1 MSFSSIIS
9 SLILQRLA
17 PVITAFVVVLNSI
30 AGVFGAAPVIPYN
43 PERTD
48 VVVSGEITTDVD
60 EILEYYNAAVKKTN
74 KSFVIG
80 SSSAKINGTPE
91 VIVDGE
97 PSDYVD
103 DTYWSAFEES
113 TSTVFKIPGNGEVL
127 AADVESAK
135 MSVNDGKRSIIIDIV
150 DVNGDAPGSAI
161 ERVYGTAVGIA
172 EGLNSFGY
180 LTVDEKNVSISYTDS
195 TVSCI
200 IDDNSGKIIYGD
212 WDSTGSVVATDI
224 TSDMFDFEFKMDK
237 IAFSMTTSIDV

>member
-17 PVITAFVVVLNSI
+17 PVITAMVVALNSL

-80 SSSAKINGTPE
+80 SSYSDIIGTPE
-91 VIVDGE
+91 VITNGK
-97 PSDYVD
+97 PSANDYYLEA
-103 DTYWSAFEES
+103 YWSAYEE
-113 TSTVFKIPGNGEVL
+113 TATTVYKVPGEGEVI

-135 MSVNDGKRSIIIDIV
+135 MSVNDGKRYIILDIV
-150 DVNGDAPGSAI
+150 DFEGEDINNPSG
-161 ERVYGTAVGIA
+161 RVYGYSVGVI
-172 EGLNSFGY
+172 EGMEDLGF
-180 LTVDEKNVSISYTDS
+180 TVSDVQISYTDN

-200 IDDNSGKIIYGD
+200 IDDDSGKIIYGD

-224 TSDMFDFEFKMDK
+224 TMDMLDPEFKMDK

>member
-1 MSFSSIIS
+1 MSIIS

-17 PVITAFVVVLNSI
+17 PMITAFVVVLNSI

-48 VVVSGEITTDVD
+48 VVVSGEISTDVD
-60 EILEYYNAAVKKTN
+60 EILGYYNAAVKKTN

-80 SSSAKINGTPE
+80 SSSFELIGTPE

-103 DTYWSAFEES
+103 DTYWSALEES
-113 TSTVFKIPGNGEVL
+113 TSTVFKIPGNGEVI

-135 MSVNDGKRSIIIDIV
+135 MSVKDGKRYIIIDVI
-150 DVNGDAPGSAI
+150 DFEGESIDNPSG
-161 ERVYGTAVGIA
+161 RVYGYTVGIA
-172 EGLNSFGY
+172 KGMNDLGIETAN
-180 LTVDEKNVSISYTDS
+180 IQASYTDN

-200 IDDNSGKIIYGD
+200 IDDDSGKIIYGD
-212 WDSTGSVVATDI
+212 WDSTSSVVVTDI
-224 TSDMFDFEFKMDK
+224 TSDIFGYEYKMDK
-237 IAFSMTTSIDV
+237 MAFSMTTSIDV

>member
-1 MSFSSIIS
+1 MSVIS
-9 SLILQRLA
+9 SLILQRLV

-48 VVVSGEITTDVD
+48 VVVSGEISTDVD
-60 EILEYYNAAVKKTN
+60 EILGYYNAAVKKTN

-80 SSSAKINGTPE
+80 SSSFELIGTPE
-91 VIVDGE
+91 VIMDGE
-97 PSDYVD
+97 TDKEFW
-103 DTYWSAFEES
+103 DTYWSLLEFAP
-113 TSTVFKIPGNGEVL
+113 STVFKIPGNGEVI

-135 MSVNDGKRSIIIDIV
+135 MSVKDGKRYIIIDVI
-150 DVNGDAPGSAI
+150 DFEGESIDNPSG
-161 ERVYGTAVGIA
+161 RVYGYSTGI
-172 EGLNSFGY
+172 
-180 LTVDEKNVSISYTDS
+180 VDGMNDLSISISDIQVSYTDN

-200 IDDNSGKIIYGD
+200 IDDDSGKIIYGD

-224 TSDMFDFEFKMDK
+224 TMDMLDPEFKMDK

>member
-1 MSFSSIIS
+1 MSVIS
-9 SLILQRLA
+9 SLILQRLV

-60 EILEYYNAAVKKTN
+60 EILGYYNAAVKKTN

-80 SSSAKINGTPE
+80 SSSTKINGTPE
-91 VIVDGE
+91 VIMDGE
-97 PSDYVD
+97 TDKEFW
-103 DTYWSAFEES
+103 DTYWSLLEFAPS
-113 TSTVFKIPGNGEVL
+113 TIFKVPGKGEVI

-135 MSVNDGKRSIIIDIV
+135 MSVKDGKRYIIIDVI
-150 DVNGDAPGSAI
+150 DFEGESIDNPSG
-161 ERVYGTAVGIA
+161 RVYGYSTGI
-172 EGLNSFGY
+172 
-180 LTVDEKNVSISYTDS
+180 VDGMNDLSISISDIQVSYTDN

-200 IDDNSGKIIYGD
+200 IDDDSGKIIYGD

-224 TSDMFDFEFKMDK
+224 TIDMLDPEFKMDK